1 METDEQSAAR
11 KGTGRGTHEPRTYGM
26 AFWIVSAVW
35 GTGLLFTGATVTL
48 TTIFLSSIIHSDG
61 LSVDAIG
68 TAVGAA
74 FFWSF
79 IVLVATCYIS
89 VPVAAL
95 LTGGVR
101 MIYRRVAKMRRAPE
115 QP

>member
-1 METDEQSAAR
+1 M
-11 KGTGRGTHEPRTYGM
+11 
-26 AFWIVSAVW
+26 W

-61 LSVDAIG
+61 LPVDAIG
-68 TAVGAA
+68 TVVGAA
-74 FFWSF
+74 SFWAF
-79 IVLVATCYIS
+79 IVLVAACYIS
-89 VPVAAL
+89 VPIAAL

-101 MIYRRVAKMRRAPE
+101 MIYRRLAKMRRALE